1 MEASFPKI
9 FKQHYKDFA
18 RSTGVVPLSKIKE
31 KFPHHHPD
39 MITGFLS
46 HLEFCFKIEDYRA
59 LEMITD
65 DWTPRSPTAIK
76 EEEEAAFYFFP
87 ALVRVENPPL
97 SEVWNPD
104 SKMTFQCG
112 WFYRCT
118 FNYQFLTTR
127 CLHVL
132 ILRLAFSFALGIDCK
147 YNNIGKYKV
156 DGAQQQPIRARKLT

>member
-1 MEASFPKI
+1 M
-9 FKQHYKDFA
+9 
-18 RSTGVVPLSKIKE
+18 VPLSKIKE
-31 KFPHHHPD
+31 KFQHHHPD

-46 HLEFCFKIEDYRA
+46 HLEFCFKIEDYHA
-59 LEMITD
+59 LEMIMD

-76 EEEEAAFYFFP
+76 EEEEEQQEEEEEQEAFYFFP

-112 WFYRCT
+112 WFYRCN

-132 ILRLAFSFALGIDCK
+132 ILRLAFSFALGIE
-147 YNNIGKYKV
+147 
-156 DGAQQQPIRARKLT
+156 L